1 VDRLDT
7 WLNAQRGWRRLA
19 LLWLQLYLPSA
30 LIINAYLSWRNLFAE
45 QTSGTELVWLL
56 TLPFPCAAVLI
67 GPRLLAQARMERRA
81 RKRGSF
87 LPPLLSWRFTGF
99 LLFLAAEMIL
109 PAIAVANPFGWKH
122 QHRLVG
128 MIMFICAICFIVLSL
143 ENVRYIRRMRQL
155 AHGPAIHPSPTTT

>member
-19 LLWLQLYLPSA
+19 LLWLQLYLPSI
-30 LIINAYLSWRNLFAE
+30 LIINAYLSGRNLVAE

-56 TLPFPCAAVLI
+56 ALPFPCAAVLI
-67 GPRLLAQARMERRA
+67 GPVLLAQARRERRA

-87 LPPLLSWRFTGF
+87 SPPLLSWRFTGF
-99 LLFLAAEMIL
+99 FLFLAAEMTI
-109 PAIAVANPFGWKH
+109 PTIAVANTFDWKQ

-128 MIMFICAICFIVLSL
+128 MIALICSICLIVMFL
-143 ENVRYIRRMRQL
+143 ENFRYIRRMRQL
-155 AHGPAIHPSPTTT
+155 AHGPAIDPPPTTT